1 MPIPLGYVAFC
12 TVLTNYSNFSNIK
25 QEFELFIVN
34 GTRRLLYRLSR
45 KLKIEVGVPMNR
57 LGLYF
62 MVLVLI
68 FSMIPFSDVS
78 ASEDANDRQAQE
90 NIAMM
95 ATNYSQLFFNLG
107 SANGFQDYL
116 TTLVTIVST
125 TGYTNQDGPFKIPPQ
140 SFLLDKTKTYTWMH
154 YQDGVVSSTT
164 AVYSNETY
172 EEQPEW
178 DMWKTTTNG
187 KTEYILVKETEEG
200 LYSGFPYSHY
210 YADLKYPLYAGK
222 VWDNADEQA
231 DLVTYTVV
239 ATDRIVTIQA
249 GTFENVV
256 EVKTSD
262 GWIFYYAPNI
272 GLIMSI
278 DGGIVVSELSS
289 LQDE

>member
-1 MPIPLGYVAFC
+1 MLLLPAIILKRLPSSVTGTSMGIANTGGQLAGFITPLAIGYIVQTFNGSYNAAFWMLIVFAVIC
-12 TVLTNYSNFSNIK
+12 TVSLLTLNFK
-25 QEFELFIVN
+25 KGEL
-34 GTRRLLYRLSR
+34 L
-45 KLKIEVGVPMNR
+45 
-57 LGLYF
+57 
-62 MVLVLI
+62 
-68 FSMIPFSDVS
+68 
-78 ASEDANDRQAQE
+78 
-90 NIAMM
+90 
-95 ATNYSQLFFNLG
+95 
-107 SANGFQDYL
+107 QD
-116 TTLVTIVST
+116 
-125 TGYTNQDGPFKIPPQ
+125 D
-140 SFLLDKTKTYTWMH
+140 
-154 YQDGVVSSTT
+154 VVSSTT

-172 EEQPEW
+172 EGQPEW

-210 YADLKYPLYAGK
+210 YADLKYPLFAGK
-222 VWDNADEQA
+222 VWDNTDEQA
-231 DLVTYTVV
+231 ELVTYTVV
-239 ATDRIVTIQA
+239 ATDRIVTVQA